1 MKRREF
7 GALAAAAA
15 FAMLSSGVPLASAAA
30 SKDAEVK
37 CAGVNS
43 CKGHS
48 ECQTATSDC
57 KGLNGCKGEGWV
69 TMKSAADCK
78 AAGGK
83 VIS

>member
-1 MKRREF
+1 MNRSQI
-7 GALAAAAA
+7 GIAAATTALAILASGAA
-15 FAMLSSGVPLASAAA
+15 FVSLA
-30 SKDAEVK
+30 KDGEVM

-43 CKGHS
+43 CKGTS
-48 ECQTATSDC
+48 ECKTAHNEC

-69 TMKSAADCK
+69 SKSSAEECR